1 MLVSGAVVGR
11 LRLRTFAQPEALVRE
26 GAGRYRVPAA
36 AGAREGAVQVHGA
49 TLERANMDVTRGL
62 VEMIRLQR
70 AYEVQLEAMKQ
81 RDALTRTT
89 IGEVGQV
96 GR

>member
-1 MLVSGAVVGR
+1 MPAQASLSVDAIGR
-11 LRLRTFAQPEALVRE
+11 VL
-26 GAGRYRVPAA
+26 Y
-36 AGAREGAVQVHGA
+36 ARGGWTVCGLDAVQVHGA